1 MRVLSQFNE
10 IELMEG
16 PRREFPKSAKRDW
29 QETYGPIVS
38 KKSDLWLESFTRRY
52 LETKVQKYGDDC
64 IRDTPVPIPNT

>member
-1 MRVLSQFNE
+1 MDTKSLYLDWKYCLRVLSQFNE

-38 KKSDLWLESFTRRY
+38 KKVTCVW
-52 LETKVQKYGDDC
+52 KVSLGA
-64 IRDTPVPIPNT
+64 I